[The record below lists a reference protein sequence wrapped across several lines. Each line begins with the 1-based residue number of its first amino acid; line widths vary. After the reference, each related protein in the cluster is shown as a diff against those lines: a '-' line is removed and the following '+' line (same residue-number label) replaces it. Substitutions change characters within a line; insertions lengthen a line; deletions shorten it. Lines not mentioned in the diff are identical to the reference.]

1 MVVDFNYT
9 TVGLQVTFT
18 NLSSQVPD
26 GYSYLWDFG
35 DGSTSEELNPVHIY
49 EQPDFYRVTLSIL
62 NQAHI
67 KVADRSQSIGV
78 TDKVKTHLSNTI
90 YILIDTYIPKSIFG
104 YVPIEIKRQFI
115 EKWQLYIQPLVNH
128 CIPIEQYSNELYYE
142 ALENQ
147 LIMELAAYD
156 FMVLQISN
164 MVKATSNVITE
175 NNSYSPEELND
186 MTCAAKGGTGNYT
199 PSQYSSGSSSS
210 RSSRGGNS
218 VKVIKTGPTE
228 VEFNDEFE
236 QESDSV
242 KNALSAMKPG
252 GLIDIL
258 RQELCMLAGRLDIY
272 LPICDQIPNVIVPKV
287 VNRRRPGFLDGPDP
301 FEVVKK

>member
-9 TVGLQVTFT
+9 TVGLEVTFT

-35 DGSTSEELNPVHIY
+35 DGSSSEELNPLHVY
-49 EQPDFYRVTLSIL
+49 EVSGFYRVTLSIL
-62 NQAHI
+62 NPISI
-67 KVADRSQSIGV
+67 KVAEREQHLGV

-90 YILIDTYIPKSIFG
+90 YALIDTYIPFSIFG

-115 EKWQLYIQPLVNH
+115 EKWQLYIQPLVDH

-156 FMVLQISN
+156 FMILQISN
-164 MVKATSNVITE
+164 MVKATTHVVTE
-175 NNSYSPEELND
+175 NNSYSKDEIED
-186 MTCAAKGGTGNYT
+186 MTCGISGKGGNY
-199 PSQYSSGSSSS
+199 SSSS
-210 RSSRGGNS
+210 SSSSSSSKGGNS
-218 VKVIKTGPTE
+218 IKVIKTGPTE
-228 VEFNDEFE
+228 VEFNNDFE

-242 KNALSAMKPG
+242 KNALNAMKPG

-272 LPICDQIPNVIVPKV
+272 LPICDQIPNVVVPKV
-287 VNRRRPGFLDGPDP
+287 VNRRRQGFLDGPDP